1 MATAANSHLASFR
14 EYAAPEG
21 INAPPREGDASQI
34 ALQGQTDRREVEVAF
49 NGRTP
54 PPHRNPLICNQN
66 GKFVSVQWER
76 KAYGMA
82 EDLQSGQTG

>member
-1 MATAANSHLASFR
+1 MATATYPASADMLLRR
-14 EYAAPEG
+14 ELMLPLES
-21 INAPPREGDASQI
+21 GDASQI

>member
-1 MATAANSHLASFR
+1 M
-14 EYAAPEG
+14 YAAPEG

-34 ALQGQTDRREVEVAF
+34 ALQGQTDRREVESAF
-49 NGRTP
+49 NGRT

-66 GKFVSVQWER
+66 GKFVSVQQWER
-76 KAYGMA
+76 KAYGMAA